1 MSKAREILDNTLN
14 KNGTWKNGICST
26 DVKYLC
32 DKIIELEAEKAEL
45 IEILEPIK
53 RIIDM
58 YELYNELS
66 IELIYDKLKKYI
78 ETKS

>member
-1 MSKAREILDNTLN
+1 MSDEFGGNKTAIDNLIKQQT
-14 KNGTWKNGICST
+14 
-26 DVKYLC
+26 
-32 DKIIELEAEKAEL
+32 DKIDKLEAEKAEL